1 MDLLRR
7 LVRFYGFEIL
17 LGLGMLV
24 IAISFVFDPYSFV
37 SMVGRKLFLASFG
50 LVFYYIVRYVKV
62 GAIEWTGEWRKIYAI
77 ALLIYTG
84 LVFAFG

>member
-17 LGLGMLV
+17 LGLVMLV
-24 IAISFVFDPYSFV
+24 VAISFVFDPYSFI

-50 LVFYYIVRYVKV
+50 LVFYYVVRYVKV
-62 GAIEWTGEWRKIYAI
+62 GAIEWDNEWRKIYAI
-77 ALLIYTG
+77 TLLIYVG